1 MSSDEIIQLYADMA
15 AHTRDECAKCPRPHS
30 CCDNMY
36 CDMATAEA
44 EAAGLV
50 FPKSN
55 NPKAYY
61 LHEQGCIIPPHLRVL
76 CTLHTCAINSW
87 GTSGNDE
94 WDAKYFNI
102 RKLISTK
109 DDRFK

>member
-1 MSSDEIIQLYADMA
+1 MKSSSSTPIWQ
-15 AHTRDECAKCPRPHS
+15 HTQGTSALNALDHIRV
-30 CCDNMY
+30 DNMY